1 MWGAAIFA
9 LDCKFVVEK
18 IPLCLIGCGGMGH
31 RHILGYKELD
41 ESGMGNIDL
50 VAVCDLRE
58 ESAKFCADEIE
69 RLFGRRPL
77 VFTDPEEVYV
87 HPAIEAVDVVTEPAY
102 HHLIAV
108 PALLAGKHVQ
118 VEKPLG
124 LTIRSCKAIIEA
136 AERGGGVLSTEE
148 NYRRDPVNRL
158 VRGILDEGL
167 LGDPHLMIQKSVGGG
182 ANYAITP
189 WRHLKNRG
197 TIALDSGVHYAD
209 LFQYFLGDYDRIFG
223 TGMVVEAMRYRPRQ
237 FDHVLESYRERHKR
251 LPESIEATGED
262 SIVALYRMESG
273 AMVQFT
279 MVTGGRGERSYER
292 TLHGPLGSLDLPGD
306 RNGGQVV
313 YRQGDDQ
320 LRGREILS
328 LLSDFR
334 LNEITERLFGKDS
347 VEYDLPFTA
356 IDAKTLAIEFH
367 DFGEAVIRGRPPE
380 VGGQLGMTAVS
391 GILGAFESAALN
403 RSVSLDEILSGAVR
417 TYQAEIDAE
426 LGLVQD

>member
-1 MWGAAIFA
+1 MWRAAIFG
-9 LDCKFVVEK
+9 LDIRIVMEK

-41 ESGMGNIDL
+41 ESGIGNIDL

-58 ESAKFCADEIE
+58 ESANFCAAEIE

-77 VFTDPEEVYV
+77 VFTDPEKVCA
-87 HPAIEAVDVVTEPAY
+87 HPAIKAVDVVTEPAY

-124 LTIRSCKAIIEA
+124 LTVRSCKAIIEA
-136 AERGGGVLSTEE
+136 AETGGGVLSTEE

-158 VRGILDEGL
+158 VRGILDEGF

-182 ANYAITP
+182 ANYTITP

-197 TIALDSGVHYAD
+197 TIALDAGVHYAD

-223 TGMVVEAMRYRPRQ
+223 AGIIVEATRYRPQQ
-237 FDHVLESYRERHKR
+237 FDHALESYRERHRR
-251 LPESIEATGED
+251 LPASIKATGED
-262 SIVALYRMESG
+262 SIVALYRMKSG
-273 AMVQFT
+273 AMVQFS
-279 MVTGGRGERSYER
+279 MVMGGRGERSYER
-292 TLHGPLGSLDLPGD
+292 TIHGPLGSLELPGD
-306 RNGGQVV
+306 RNGGQVI
-313 YRQGDDQ
+313 YRQGGDQ

-328 LLSDFR
+328 LLPSFR
-334 LNEITERLFGKDS
+334 LNEVTERLFGRDS

-367 DFGEAVIRGRPPE
+367 DFGEAIIRGRPPE
-380 VGGQLGMTAVS
+380 VGGHLGMTAVS
-391 GILGAFESAALN
+391 GILGVFESALLN
-403 RSVSLDEILSGAVR
+403 RSVSLDEILSGAAR
-417 TYQAEIDAE
+417 TYQAEIDFE
-426 LGLVQD
+426 LGLEEQ